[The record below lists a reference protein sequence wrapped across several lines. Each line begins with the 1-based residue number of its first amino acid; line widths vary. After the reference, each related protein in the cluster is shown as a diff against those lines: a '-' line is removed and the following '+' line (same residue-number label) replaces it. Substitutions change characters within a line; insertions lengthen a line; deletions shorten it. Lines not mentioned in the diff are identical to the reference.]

1 MFVSSVG
8 APVFD
13 TNKEEQM
20 KTQIGSHISVKWL
33 VLVGMAL
40 VLVGMALAS
49 LFLSVPLQA
58 GDDDPLPPTATKIK
72 DLGHQTFAKDNYLH
86 LDEVLQTIEVPEVIW
101 HSDENVFEDQEYARQ
116 RTKAILEA
124 DTVHPELQRIHALIK
139 PKIYKLND
147 RVYELFGFDMT
158 MTTIVVGDTG
168 LIAFDT
174 HYSNE
179 IGARVLES
187 FREATGNQLPVHTI
201 IYSHHHPDQH
211 SGTAAYVTP
220 EQVENGEVNVIAHEE
235 FFENVVLE
243 SGYASPIMGHRALYA
258 FGITLPIGP
267 EGYVSQGVGF
277 VAPAMFNP
285 RTTYTAKP
293 NITIEDHRT
302 LEIDGVV
309 MEFFHVP
316 GEAPD
321 HIAIYMPETET
332 LLVGDSI
339 QGETVPNMYTIR
351 GAKYRDGNQW
361 MTSIDRMRRY
371 HAKDFTNHHGRPVV
385 GQEYV
390 ESVMLTWRDA
400 IQYMHDQTLRYINR
414 GLTPDEIAEKV
425 RLPEA
430 LANHEY
436 LRPIRGSEEHNVRN
450 IFNGYLGWY
459 QGDPT
464 ERARP
469 DFKRRAALY
478 VEQMGGRDAI
488 LKTAQ
493 EAFDNKD
500 YGWAMDLTT
509 WVIRDNSE
517 DQDARNLKAEA
528 MRQWG
533 YQQSEPDWRNWAL
546 TGAKELENGT
556 FTTSSAALG
565 LSRDTMDEMSLDD
578 LFKILRIR
586 LNSDDIKN
594 ETHLIELQIDEDT
607 FTFGLRNG
615 NLITEHGAPAW
626 DATGVAI
633 TRDEFYDMFFFDT
646 KPAVRSDDSVI
657 QMVVDRLESPIG
669 IPVPITGR

>member
-1 MFVSSVG
+1 MRRTE
-8 APVFD
+8 P
-13 TNKEEQM
+13 TKLL
-20 KTQIGSHISVKWL
+20 TWL
-33 VLVGMAL
+33 ALVG
-40 VLVGMALAS
+40 LAG
-49 LFLSVPLQA
+49 LLHVVPAVA
-58 GDDDPLPPTATKIK
+58 GDEDPLPATAVKIK
-72 DLGHQTFAKDNYLH
+72 DLGHKTFAKDNYLH
-86 LDEVLQTIEVPEVIW
+86 LEKIPQTIKVPEVIW
-101 HSDENVFEDQEYARQ
+101 QSDENVFEDQEMARQ
-116 RTKAILEA
+116 RTKAILAA
-124 DTVHPELQRIHALIK
+124 DTVHPELKRIHALIK

-147 RVYELFGFDMT
+147 RVYELFGFGMT

-168 LIAFDT
+168 LIVFDT

-179 IGARVLES
+179 IAARVLKS
-187 FREATGNQLPVHTI
+187 FREATGNQMPVHTI

-258 FGITLPIGP
+258 FGMTLPIGP
-267 EGYVSQGVGF
+267 KGYVSQGIGF
-277 VAPAMFNP
+277 VAPEMFNP

-293 NITIEDHRT
+293 TITIEDHRT

-309 MEFFHVP
+309 MELFHVP

-339 QGETVPNMYTIR
+339 QGETLPNMYTIR
-351 GAKYRDGNQW
+351 GAKYRDGNEW
-361 MTSIDRMRRY
+361 MTSIDRLRRY

-385 GQEYV
+385 GKEYV

-400 IQYMHDQTLRYINR
+400 IQYMNDQALRYLNK
-414 GLTPDEIAEKV
+414 GYTPDEIAEKV
-425 RLPEA
+425 RLPET

-464 ERARP
+464 EHARP
-469 DFKRRAALY
+469 DYKRRAALY
-478 VEQMGGRDAI
+478 VKQMGGRDTI

-493 EAFDNKD
+493 DAFDSKD

-509 WVIRDNSE
+509 WVIRDNPK
-517 DQDARNLKAEA
+517 DQEVRNLKAEA

-533 YQQSEPDWRNWAL
+533 FLQSEPGWRNWAL
-546 TGAKELENGT
+546 MGANELESGT
-556 FTTSSAALG
+556 ITTSSAQLG

-594 ETHLIELQIDEDT
+594 ETHLIELRIDKEA

-615 NLITEHGAPAW
+615 NLILEHAAPAG
-626 DATGVAI
+626 DLTRVAI
-633 TRDEFYDMFFFDT
+633 TREEFYDMFFFDT
-646 KPAVRSDDSVI
+646 EPTVRSNDRVI
-657 QMVVDRLESPIG
+657 QMVVSRLESPIG
-669 IPVPITGR
+669 IPVPLSGR